1 MSAVLF
7 DTNIII
13 DALGGVNEAAAEL
26 LAYEDAAISIVTWIE
41 VMTGTPAS
49 LETQVKQFLSD
60 AALAILALSDDIA
73 AETARIRQ
81 RALHETPKRRF
92 KLPDAIIQAI
102 ANLSGRLLITRDTT
116 DFKGPGVRVP
126 YEIDSLGNVINILPR

>member
-1 MSAVLF
+1 MF

-13 DALGGVNEAAAEL
+13 DALGGVSEAAAEL

-49 LETQVKQFLSD
+49 LETPVKQFLSG
-60 AALAILALSDDIA
+60 AALAILALSDDVA
-73 AETARIRQ
+73 AETVRIRQ
-81 RALHETPKRRF
+81 RALQAEPKRRL
-92 KLPDAIIQAI
+92 KLPDAIIQAT

-116 DFKGPGVRVP
+116 DFKGSGIRVP
-126 YEIDSLGNVINILPR
+126 YEIDATGNVVNVLPH